1 MRRLPLKKLIP
12 DGLLMIAGSA
22 VFAASVT
29 VFSAPNEIAPGGL
42 TGIATVLNYLFAWPI
57 GTAILIMNIPVF
69 LIGAAK
75 LGIKFLAKTL
85 FASVL
90 VSVFIDLFT
99 ALIPAYTGNPMLAA
113 IYGGLLSGTG
123 LALVFLRGG
132 TTGGADIAAKLISLK
147 FPHISVG
154 RIFLILDLC
163 VILFATAVYRNVE
176 SGLYAIIFI
185 FVSSQLV
192 DRILYGADKGKIMLV
207 ISGRSKEIA
216 GEIMLKLSRGVTL
229 LKASGAYTGE
239 DKQVLMCAVRLSE
252 TARLHTIVKSLD
264 RDAFIIVADAGEIS
278 GEGFK
283 PIV

>member
-1 MRRLPLKKLIP
+1 
-12 DGLLMIAGSA
+12 MIAGSA